1 MNRQAFIKLQRDA
14 SAIHEQFVHA
24 CTSTPIF
31 SLERDPSMC
40 VTKGFLSPTCFLMAR
55 THCNYC
61 SINLRINYSFL
72 FPEIRGI
79 LHMRKRGFYFPL
91 AAVYCAACYC
101 ICHLISNLNIGKSP
115 AAMRHDLRFWPVTIM
130 SAYKT
135 IDIAVDSAY

>member
-1 MNRQAFIKLQRDA
+1 MNRQTLLSFGEMRVRSMNISCMHVPLADTLARKRPLDVCHQRL
-14 SAIHEQFVHA
+14 SSPHV
-24 CTSTPIF
+24 
-31 SLERDPSMC
+31 
-40 VTKGFLSPTCFLMAR
+40 FLISR

-91 AAVYCAACYC
+91 ADVYCAACYC